1 MISLYIKKY
10 CHDCPEFEP
19 DVERNVY
26 NSGLMGESTHYM
38 TDIYCKHKDRCESM
52 FEYLVET
59 ERGKNDD

>member
-1 MISLYIKKY
+1 MITLCVKSY

-19 DVERNVY
+19 DVEQNVY
-26 NSGLMGESTHYM
+26 NSGLMGESTHCM

-52 FEYLVET
+52 FEYLTET